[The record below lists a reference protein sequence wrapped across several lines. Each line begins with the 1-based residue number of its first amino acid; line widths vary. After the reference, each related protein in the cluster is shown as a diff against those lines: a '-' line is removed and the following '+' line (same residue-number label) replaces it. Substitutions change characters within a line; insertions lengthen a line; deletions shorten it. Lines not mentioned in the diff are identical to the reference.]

1 MPIKLCLFCFL
12 LLLFNAGQKL
22 LAAWPPAE
30 LLSELKTWLKQLGS
44 RLAHKK
50 ESLLKARN
58 AAQIADVLQN
68 LHVRGQLP
76 SIFLSCQPLNGFR
89 SFFSFVVLFY
99 FILSFLSIFTIWKK
113 KNTVKKTFLLDG
125 PQQEYKTLA
134 LRRLKAVSLCNISQ
148 MHRVSKYFFPPV

>member
-1 MPIKLCLFCFL
+1 MFLCLFISL

-76 SIFLSCQPLNGFR
+76 SMFLSCQPLSGFR
-89 SFFSFVVLFY
+89 SFFSLFY
-99 FILSFLSIFTIWKK
+99 FILFFLFFLFSPFGKK
-113 KNTVKKTFLLDG
+113 KCSYF
-125 PQQEYKTLA
+125 QIFH
-134 LRRLKAVSLCNISQ
+134 SL
-148 MHRVSKYFFPPV
+148 F